1 MTSYKNFIV
10 DIGFRIQKYSPPPAP
25 NLSKIKPIPRQIC
38 KFLHFSI
45 PRHIHNKR
53 LTWQHLRLMRIV
65 FMCKITLIGA
75 SIGVGTAVLA
85 FRTKQYSTSHNSHI
99 CRGKQFCNDFFLN
112 GNTIALVHNC
122 LRNYSAVWLLKLLW
136 TDEKESII
144 LNGFLSLRKG
154 TIQHQIV
161 PFFMQ

>member
-1 MTSYKNFIV
+1 MILDLESKNTH
-10 DIGFRIQKYSPPPAP
+10 PPAP
-25 NLSKIKPIPRQIC
+25 NLSKIKPMPRQIC

-65 FMCKITLIGA
+65 FMCKMTLTGA

-85 FRTKQYSTSHNSHI
+85 FRTKQCSTSHSSHI

-136 TDEKESII
+136 TDEKESIYFERFPFTKKRYH
-144 LNGFLSLRKG
+144 LASNR
-154 TIQHQIV
+154 TIFYAV
-161 PFFMQ
+161 MEFFIN